1 MSNKELISISWQ
13 MVKRYFC
20 SEEKWKVRG
29 LLGAVIGLSL
39 AQVYL
44 LVLLNG
50 WYNDFYASLQVMD
63 YSQFW
68 PLIGEFSAYA
78 FIFIVVAVY
87 AIYLRLRDLLRN

>member
-1 MSNKELISISWQ
+1 

-29 LLGAVIGLSL
+29 LLSAVIGLSL

-78 FIFIVVAVY
+78 FILSHMIVATSFIDFRVC
-87 AIYLRLRDLLRN
+87 DNSSP